1 MVKEKYLRQ
10 IKQKVNESVADK
22 NLRVFI
28 FGSGL
33 RQDHFG
39 DIDLGL
45 TGKVKEADVYKLK
58 EEFEES
64 TLPYSVDVVNF
75 NKVSKKFRD
84 NIMGNKILWIKR

>member
-1 MVKEKYLRQ
+1 MQ
-10 IKQKVNESVADK
+10 
-22 NLRVFI
+22 VFI

-33 RQDHFG
+33 KKERFG

-45 TGKVKEADVYKLK
+45 MGKVKNNDVYKLK

-75 NKVSKKFRD
+75 NKVSPEFK
-84 NIMGNKILWIKR
+84 NNVMNNEVLWIKH